1 MNAEDTVMS
10 INAWLDSLG
19 IDRAYK
25 KDMRVTYWYLRP
37 RLEAQARITWDIA
50 IQEGIKQEQKRMTNA
65 LRVLHD
71 KGWSLGEVLEGEDT
85 CGTD

>member
-25 KDMRVTYWYLRP
+25 KDMRVTYWYLKP

-50 IQEGIKQEQKRMTNA
+50 IQEGRRDVVEFVEEIGFICSKTRWQAKLTEWGIA
-65 LRVLHD
+65 
-71 KGWSLGEVLEGEDT
+71 
-85 CGTD
+85 